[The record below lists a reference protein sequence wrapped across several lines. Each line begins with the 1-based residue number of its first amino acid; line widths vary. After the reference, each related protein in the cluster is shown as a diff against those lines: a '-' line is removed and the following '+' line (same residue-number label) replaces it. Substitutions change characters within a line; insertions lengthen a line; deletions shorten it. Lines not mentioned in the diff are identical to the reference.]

1 MAYDVLDNVY
11 SIFMDV
17 KTGVGGSSG
26 SNTFYNTD
34 VNTSF
39 IEIILTE
46 RDKNLTMT
54 DYTYIVSVDKADGT
68 SYVNRYTASEA
79 NKMSIKLDTQLLA
92 CEGECT
98 AQLYVLKDDKVRTMM
113 EFNYFVKNGVFD
125 GAKPPS
131 HNEDSIYISLMKEFT
146 DLKENVL
153 IAIGKMDGI
162 ESSIESVKNIAD
174 TNTNTINSEKKK
186 TEANTSAIEEQGR
199 SITEI
204 NNTLQTH
211 SDKIQASEETIT
223 QHTEKLQGHD
233 RKLEEY
239 NTTIQE
245 HGRTLESQGASITEQ
260 GEKIS
265 KNETDITQN
274 KKDIKANTAEINKA
288 KTATTGEKFG
298 SVSER
303 IDAEVSRINNK
314 IEVSFVPQEEAESH
328 TILNTVEG
336 MTTDM
341 VIKGRTLENV
351 IKTETFGNA
360 QICRYELRDG
370 YYNITEITDPPNK
383 GAIVFDLKL
392 PKKLIPDKTYT
403 CIVYEKSLSNK
414 YLLRDNIN
422 AENITSVISGNVF
435 TFIPKKESDFILLYY
450 YDIVVGDRIKENQN
464 IVILEGDWTN
474 KPIPEYF
481 EGIKSFGQE
490 EGKIVE
496 LSHNRNLMNT
506 DDITDRSIN
515 KFLNNDGVIS
525 GTFTRLNQRTNTGK
539 FRVSEKTKV
548 IIKAMCKGCRI
559 IIKNCWLDGGEFR
572 PVIDTNNW
580 SDNKNQPILGT
591 RTCYVDKN
599 SEWYVENPH
608 SQEVDFEVKE
618 VGCYLASESNF
629 NYIRYKED
637 KKEVQLS
644 KYGFEEGLRGLNN
657 TVYDELNSIKDVAV
671 KRIDKNI
678 LDGDN
683 EDWIVWANS
692 TGDTVNAYVY
702 FNRMTPNLKG
712 IVKPNS
718 ICINDRLPSNRGG
731 YLSVE
736 EGFKITSEYFAL
748 SIHKS
753 KLGVENVNDSNNA
766 TLLKNWL
773 KQNPI
778 TVYYELAEP
787 IETPLTD
794 PINVK
799 TFNEK
804 TYVSFINTLKGTSS
818 FKTPVDT
825 IQTIARLTSENKSL
839 LSSNA
844 ELDAKVTEAMK
855 KNQQLKEEAITT
867 QSALDYILMNN
878 LKA

>member
-186 TEANTSAIEEQGR
+186 TEANTSTIEGHTR
-199 SITEI
+199 SISEI

-233 RKLEEY
+233 SKLEEY

-288 KTATTGEKFG
+288 KTATTGEKFS

-303 IDAEVSRINNK
+303 IDAEVNRINNK

-336 MTTDM
+336 MSTDM
-341 VIKGRTLENV
+341 VVKGRTLQNFKSNV
-351 IKTETFGNA
+351 KNYISKWVDNGDN
-360 QICRYELRDG
+360 YSL
-370 YYNITEITDPPNK
+370 N
-383 GAIVFDLKL
+383 L
-392 PKKLIPDKTYT
+392 P
-403 CIVYEKSLSNK
+403 
-414 YLLRDNIN
+414 
-422 AENITSVISGNVF
+422 SGSGQ
-435 TFIPKKESDFILLYY
+435 PSILYGLTQTL
-450 YDIVVGDRIKENQN
+450 KENQKYTVIVNLIEYTSGVLHFSFMNSDGTKLASTTELVAESKGLKKFVFTINNTIKAETLRILPRNGVDN
-464 IVILEGDWTN
+464 IYSISKNILILEGDWTN

-490 EGKIVE
+490 EGKISILSSGKNLWSSEYSSKEYWVQKTYLRKE
-496 LSHNRNLMNT
+496 IQLKPNTQYAFSIGKIKIPNNIYYRLGISVNKTDDVSGTYIVSHNNSSGS
-506 DDITDRSIN
+506 DAIEIN
-515 KFLNNDGVIS
+515 KSI
-525 GTFTRLNQRTNTGK
+525 TFTTPKDGK
-539 FRVSEKTKV
+539 IYLLVWNNGVTFDNWIFDNIEK
-548 IIKAMCKGCRI
+548 IQLEEASKATHYEQ
-559 IIKNCWLDGGEFR
+559 L
-572 PVIDTNNW
+572 
-580 SDNKNQPILGT
+580 QL
-591 RTCYVDKN
+591 
-599 SEWYVENPH
+599 
-608 SQEVDFEVKE
+608 
-618 VGCYLASESNF
+618 
-629 NYIRYKED
+629 D
-637 KKEVQLS
+637 KKDILLQDL
-644 KYGFEEGLRGLNN
+644 GFDRGVKAISP
-657 TVYDELNSIKDVAV
+657 TVYDELNSIKNKAI
-671 KRIDKNI
+671 KKIGGGI
-678 LDGDN
+678 FTGD
-683 EDWIVWANS
+683 EDWQLQSINNQGIANFS
-692 TGDTVNAYVY
+692 LRLDNIKA
-702 FNRMTPNLKG
+702 G
-712 IVKPNS
+712 IG
-718 ICINDRLPSNRGG
+718 ISNKFKQQNTTI
-731 YLSVE
+731 E
-736 EGFKITSEYFAL
+736 NTIDEGFFIGGGFGIYIRLRDSR
-748 SIHKS
+748 
-753 KLGVENVNDSNNA
+753 VNNIES
-766 TLLKNWL
+766 L
-773 KQNPI
+773 KQLLRKWSEDNTPLEF
-778 TVYYELAEP
+778 YYELAEP
-787 IETPLTD
+787 VETPLD
-794 PINVK
+794 ENIALK
-799 TFNEK
+799 TFGEK
-804 TYVSFINTLKGTSS
+804 TYVSFENSISGTSS
-818 FKTPVDT
+818 FKAPVDT
-825 IQTIARLTSENKSL
+825 LQTIARLTTENKSL
-839 LSSNA
+839 LSSNV

-855 KNQQLKEEAITT
+855 KNQQLKEEAIAT
-867 QSALDYILMNN
+867 QSALDYILMNT

>member
-186 TEANTSAIEEQGR
+186 TEANTSTIEGHTR
-199 SITEI
+199 SISEI

-336 MTTDM
+336 MSTDM
-341 VIKGRTLENV
+341 IVKGRTLQNL
-351 IKTETFGNA
+351 IKNES
-360 QICRYELRDG
+360 Y
-370 YYNITEITDPPNK
+370 
-383 GAIVFDLKL
+383 DLKSL
-392 PKKLIPDKTYT
+392 PITL
-403 CIVYEKSLSNK
+403 
-414 YLLRDNIN
+414 
-422 AENITSVISGNVF
+422 ENNYF
-435 TFIPKKESDFILLYY
+435 TFTTDGNFQFRNIISNEKNLVPSTEYTIIYE
-450 YDIVVGDRIKENQN
+450 VKENTLAEGN
-464 IVILEGDWTN
+464 YVEVCNTTNFTSSVVIDNTTKQGIYSKRILTKSELDESGHALYFSSRMNNASGQVLKLRVMLVKGNLTD
-474 KPIPEYF
+474 IPEYF
-481 EGIKSFGQE
+481 EGIKSFGEQE
-490 EGKIVE
+490 DKISILSTNAIKIIGKYVNYANDGLQDDSYQSYVIKCDGVKSIAINLKDEEINRFGVE
-496 LSHNRNLMNT
+496 CWKSDNFKNQQDFVGNLNHFT
-506 DDITDRSIN
+506 N
-515 KFLNNDGVIS
+515 KFTKQIFSPLEGTKYIKIYLSNNIPIA
-525 GTFTRLNQRTNTGK
+525 
-539 FRVSEKTKV
+539 TKKLSIEV
-548 IIKAMCKGCRI
+548 
-559 IIKNCWLDGGEFR
+559 F
-572 PVIDTNNW
+572 
-580 SDNKNQPILGT
+580 
-591 RTCYVDKN
+591 VDSFPN
-599 SEWYVENPH
+599 EGY
-608 SQEVDFEVKE
+608 
-618 VGCYLASESNF
+618 
-629 NYIRYKED
+629 RED
-637 KKEVQLS
+637 KKDILLS
-644 KYGFEEGLRGLNN
+644 ELGFDEGLRGLNN
-657 TVYDELNSIKDVAV
+657 TVYDELNSIRDVAI
-671 KRIDKNI
+671 KRVFKYISKGNETITVHTVRNDTISFNYIFNGGTPKGKNS
-678 LDGDN
+678 N
-683 EDWIVWANS
+683 PNFMANCFVTNIACYS
-692 TGDTVNAYVY
+692 NDVEGC
-702 FNRMTPNLKG
+702 FGTPNGFYGSISKAKLESPDMEG
-712 IVKPNS
+712 ITKYVRQN
-718 ICINDRLPSNRGG
+718 
-731 YLSVE
+731 
-736 EGFKITSEYFAL
+736 FKEC
-748 SIHKS
+748 
-753 KLGVENVNDSNNA
+753 
-766 TLLKNWL
+766 
-773 KQNPI
+773 
-778 TVYYELAEP
+778 YYEIAQP
-787 IETPLTD
+787 VETPLTD

-799 TFNEK
+799 IFNEK
-804 TYVSFINTLKGTSS
+804 TYVSFINALKGTSS
-818 FKTPVDT
+818 FKTPVDS

-839 LSSNA
+839 LSSNV

-855 KNQQLKEEAITT
+855 KNQQLKEEAIAT
-867 QSALDYILMNN
+867 QSALDYILMNT

>member
-131 HNEDSIYISLMKEFT
+131 HNEDSIYISLTKEFT

-162 ESSIESVKNIAD
+162 E
-174 TNTNTINSEKKK
+174 
-186 TEANTSAIEEQGR
+186 
-199 SITEI
+199 
-204 NNTLQTH
+204 
-211 SDKIQASEETIT
+211 
-223 QHTEKLQGHD
+223 
-233 RKLEEY
+233 
-239 NTTIQE
+239 
-245 HGRTLESQGASITEQ
+245 RTLESQGASITEQ

-336 MTTDM
+336 MSTDM
-341 VIKGRTLENV
+341 IVKGRTLQNLIS
-351 IKTETFGNA
+351 IKPAKNAGDIQIEKLLKSELFKVGNTYTVNIPNRNNKQIIIVVKTKDGVTKNINLSSTTNTFTVEED
-360 QICRYELRDG
+360 Y
-370 YYNITEITDPPNK
+370 P
-383 GAIVFDLKL
+383 IVFSLTLHSTNGWDVNTDLK
-392 PKKLIPDKTYT
+392 
-403 CIVYEKSLSNK
+403 
-414 YLLRDNIN
+414 N
-422 AENITSVISGNVF
+422 ADT
-435 TFIPKKESDFILLYY
+435 T
-450 YDIVVGDRIKENQN
+450 VV
-464 IVILEGDWTN
+464 LEGDWTN

-490 EGKIVE
+490 EDKISI
-496 LSHNRNLMNT
+496 LSHGKNLFNVNEAVYGLLNVGT
-506 DDITDRSIN
+506 GELHKSDESKTSNYIKVKKN
-515 KFLNNDGVIS
+515 KNYVIS
-525 GTFTRLNQRTNTGK
+525 GDGEIRTYYGIFCNSNKQYISQKEFSKNIPINFDEDGY
-539 FRVSEKTKV
+539 FRFSYASEKDNSSTP
-548 IIKAMCKGCRI
+548 A
-559 IIKNCWLDGGEFR
+559 
-572 PVIDTNNW
+572 TN
-580 SDNKNQPILGT
+580 IMFEEGT
-591 RTCYVDKN
+591 QATQY
-599 SEWYVENPH
+599 EP
-608 SQEVDFEVKE
+608 
-618 VGCYLASESNF
+618 
-629 NYIRYKED
+629 YKED
-637 KKEVQLS
+637 KKEIQLS

-657 TVYDELNSIKDVAV
+657 TVYDELNSIRDVAV
-671 KRIDKNI
+671 KRVGKYTFT
-678 LDGDN
+678 GN
-683 EDWIVWANS
+683 ETSIVKWV
-692 TGDTVNAYVY
+692 TVTDESFIGFCITNDDI
-702 FNRMTPNLKG
+702 PNLTSNGSLVICNNFPSTDGVFNKRNMYIAG
-712 IVKPNS
+712 NRAN
-718 ICINDRLPSNRGG
+718 ICIEKSALTTPDI
-731 YLSVE
+731 
-736 EGFKITSEYFAL
+736 EGFKA
-748 SIHKS
+748 
-753 KLGVENVNDSNNA
+753 
-766 TLLKNWL
+766 WL
-773 KQNPI
+773 KANQTTI
-778 TVYYELAEP
+778 YYELAEP
-787 IETPLTD
+787 VETPITD

-844 ELDAKVTEAMK
+844 ELDAKVTEAVK
-855 KNQQLKEEAITT
+855 KNQQLKEEAIAT
-867 QSALDYILMNN
+867 QSALDYILMNT

>member
-186 TEANTSAIEEQGR
+186 TEANTSTIEGHTR
-199 SITEI
+199 SISEI

-233 RKLEEY
+233 SKLEEY

-274 KKDIKANTAEINKA
+274 KKDIEANTAEINKA

-336 MTTDM
+336 MSTDM
-341 VIKGRTLENV
+341 VVKGKTLQNIFPSDPAKLSISSGSISDGLITINAQTSTYGNMWDVKNPLYKTNTKYSVIIDILENTLVKGENTQLNQDYLFIGKSGSQNDSVFSGARSLVIGDGSKGRYVIPLETISDFSTMTNNYGARIFLSNV
-351 IKTETFGNA
+351 FIGG
-360 QICRYELRDG
+360 Q
-370 YYNITEITDPPNK
+370 
-383 GAIVFDLKL
+383 LKL
-392 PKKLIPDKTYT
+392 KIM
-403 CIVYEKSLSNK
+403 
-414 YLLRDNIN
+414 
-422 AENITSVISGNVF
+422 
-435 TFIPKKESDFILLYY
+435 
-450 YDIVVGDRIKENQN
+450 
-464 IVILEGDWTN
+464 ILEGDWTN

-481 EGIKSFGQE
+481 EGIKSFGQK
-490 EGKIVE
+490 EGKINI
-496 LSHNRNLMNT
+496 LSSGKNLCEYLESGGM
-506 DDITDRSIN
+506 
-515 KFLNNDGVIS
+515 LENNFGDY
-525 GTFTRLNQRTNTGK
+525 NQN
-539 FRVSEKTKV
+539 
-548 IIKAMCKGCRI
+548 
-559 IIKNCWLDGGEFR
+559 
-572 PVIDTNNW
+572 
-580 SDNKNQPILGT
+580 
-591 RTCYVDKN
+591 
-599 SEWYVENPH
+599 
-608 SQEVDFEVKE
+608 
-618 VGCYLASESNF
+618 
-629 NYIRYKED
+629 NYIRSNYINIKGIESLSRYLANHTDKVRPTGWYFYDNYKNAIKPVLYGEVARVPQGAKFVRVEFNSITPAEDISKYINELDFIVIESDKVERQYSEYKSD
-637 KKEVQLS
+637 KKDISLS

-657 TVYDELNSIKDVAV
+657 TVYDELNSVRDVAV
-671 KRIDKNI
+671 KRIDKRTFTGDENWKLSSEVQDDFICFYIFADFTTSTTPI
-678 LDGDN
+678 LCNNFIQKPTMEKGTECVTN
-683 EDWIVWANS
+683 NGGGNS
-692 TGDTVNAYVY
+692 TIRFKIQKSKLTTLDV
-702 FNRMTPNLKG
+702 
-712 IVKPNS
+712 
-718 ICINDRLPSNRGG
+718 
-731 YLSVE
+731 
-736 EGFKITSEYFAL
+736 EGFKA
-748 SIHKS
+748 
-753 KLGVENVNDSNNA
+753 
-766 TLLKNWL
+766 WL
-773 KQNPI
+773 KANPT
-778 TVYYELAEP
+778 TVYFELAEP

-804 TYVSFINTLKGTSS
+804 TYVSFLNSLKGTSS

-839 LSSNA
+839 LSSNV
-844 ELDAKVTEAMK
+844 ELGAKVTEAVN
-855 KNQQLKEEAITT
+855 KNQQLKEEAIAT
-867 QSALDYILMNN
+867 QSALDYILMNT